1 MVSCRLPTMR
11 CAHGSAQYHTAI
23 GEANSDPCLPPPAIS
38 STANAAE
45 TSCLVRNGCVVART
59 RPPAAL
65 LAQPRGAAWT
75 RGGARAAA
83 GQSASLCRF
92 VSQHRRPLS
101 ALEGWRDAAE
111 RTLLGKEPASEAD
124 GGALGP
130 TGPHVASS
138 RSSDDS
144 RRAVSSGK
152 NPAATCGSASTTG
165 ADDAGGRRRAVWPA
179 TLAVPQTI
187 AHTVSA

>member
-1 MVSCRLPTMR
+1 MPQKHRAWYETVVWWLALALPLHCSR
-11 CAHGSAQYHTAI
+11 NPEERPGLAAVLEQLQDRVLLSVDSSANT
-23 GEANSDPCLPPPAIS
+23 
-38 STANAAE
+38 
-45 TSCLVRNGCVVART
+45 
-59 RPPAAL
+59 
-65 LAQPRGAAWT
+65 GAW
-75 RGGARAAA
+75 
-83 GQSASLCRF
+83 
-92 VSQHRRPLS
+92 RPLS